1 MILFVS
7 FVDIDAMTST
17 SDDEIILK
25 SDAIG
30 RVHMPKYK
38 RELILDRFEESG
50 MTGLAF
56 AKHVG
61 VKYPTFASWIQK
73 RRRDRGGRRASGPKE
88 AESSISLF
96 KAVVDGPSMSSRC
109 GLELE
114 SVGGT
119 RIRLE
124 RSEQIP
130 MAVALLRQLGDAPDR

>member
-1 MILFVS
+1 M
-7 FVDIDAMTST
+7 
-17 SDDEIILK
+17 K
-25 SDAIG
+25 SDTIG
-30 RVHMPKYK
+30 RVRMPKEK

-73 RRRDRGGRRASGPKE
+73 RRRDRGERSASGPKE
-88 AESSISLF
+88 AETSISLF
-96 KAVVDGPSMSSRC
+96 EAVVDQPPISTAC
-109 GLELE
+109 GLELV

-130 MAVALLRQLGDAPDR
+130 MAVTLLRQLGDAKL

>member
-1 MILFVS
+1 MILFAS

-17 SDDEIILK
+17 SDEEIILK
-25 SDAIG
+25 SDTIG
-30 RVHMPKYK
+30 RVRMPKDK

-73 RRRDRGGRRASGPKE
+73 RRRDREERPASGPKE
-88 AESSISLF
+88 AQTSISLF
-96 KAVVDGPSMSSRC
+96 EAVLDQHPISTAC
-109 GLELE
+109 GLELI

-130 MAVALLRQLGDAPDR
+130 MAVTLLRQLGDAKL